1 MKKTRVPQHRYGQID
16 GPATVSKVR
25 FTAEWWQRE
34 MEKRAK
40 PLDPAQRELR
50 DGIAQMRATF
60 ARKEAA

>member
-25 FTAEWWQRE
+25 FTPEWWWRE

-40 PLDPAQRELR
+40 PLDAAQRELR
-50 DGIAQMRATF
+50 DGIQQLRSVF
-60 ARKEAA
+60 ARKEVA